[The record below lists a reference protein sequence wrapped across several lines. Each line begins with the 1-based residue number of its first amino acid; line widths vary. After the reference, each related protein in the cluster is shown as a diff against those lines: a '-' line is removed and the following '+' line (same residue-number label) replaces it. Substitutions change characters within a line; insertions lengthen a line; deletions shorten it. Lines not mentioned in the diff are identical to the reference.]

1 MAGFASDSG
10 SEYDFDL
17 TVSDEELLC
26 AAADRLAEVSPQ
38 PQARVNPR
46 PAPAIPAT
54 PAPRRTTTRHPLP
67 SSPFSPN
74 LDPDA
79 TFAVEEA
86 IAAIT
91 DDDLS
96 FDLSELQDDDFDESP
111 RHGQHGQHGLHRQG
125 IISRGSAPE
134 GRNRRLAPS
143 VASAGAGL
151 ASFVSKT
158 KPRAVLALLPDPD
171 VSYPD
176 CAPTPALRLPQVV

>member
-26 AAADRLAEVSPQ
+26 VVADRLAEVSPGQ
-38 PQARVNPR
+38 SQARVNPR

-54 PAPRRTTTRHPLP
+54 PTPRRTTKRHPVP
-67 SSPFSPN
+67 SSPFSPE

-79 TFAVEEA
+79 ALAVEEA
-86 IAAIT
+86 IAAIS

-96 FDLSELQDDDFDESP
+96 FDLSELQDDFEESP
-111 RHGQHGQHGLHRQG
+111 RHGHGQHGQG
-125 IISRGSAPE
+125 SSRGGTSE
-134 GRNRRLAPS
+134 GRNRKLAPS

-158 KPRAVLALLPDPD
+158 TARSVPALLPDQD
-171 VSYPD
+171 ISYPD
-176 CAPTPALRLPQVV
+176 CAPSPALRLPQVV